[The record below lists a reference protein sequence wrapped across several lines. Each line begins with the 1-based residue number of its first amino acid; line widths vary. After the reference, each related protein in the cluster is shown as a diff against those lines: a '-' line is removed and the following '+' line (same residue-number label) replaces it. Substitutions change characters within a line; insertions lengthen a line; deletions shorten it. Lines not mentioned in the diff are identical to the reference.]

1 MANFNGKILHMIKTN
16 EQASV
21 ESLKTNGLDQRAHGP
36 GQRLPLGREGRQV
49 RGEDGGDA
57 RSTRVFP
64 PLYPNNICSRKHKC

>member
-36 GQRLPLGREGRQV
+36 GQRGAPGER
-49 RGEDGGDA
+49 RGWG
-57 RSTRVFP
+57 
-64 PLYPNNICSRKHKC
+64 